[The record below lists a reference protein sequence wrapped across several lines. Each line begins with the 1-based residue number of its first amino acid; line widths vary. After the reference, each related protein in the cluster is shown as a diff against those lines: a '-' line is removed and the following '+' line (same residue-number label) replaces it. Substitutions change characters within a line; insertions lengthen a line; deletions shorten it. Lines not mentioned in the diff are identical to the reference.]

1 MAAAGLGGVLWQRA
15 AARLRALRVAAPLG
29 ARAGT
34 GELGGEPRGGGRGP

>member
-1 MAAAGLGGVLWQRA
+1 MAAAGRGGVLWQRA

-34 GELGGEPRGGGRGP
+34 GQLGGEPR